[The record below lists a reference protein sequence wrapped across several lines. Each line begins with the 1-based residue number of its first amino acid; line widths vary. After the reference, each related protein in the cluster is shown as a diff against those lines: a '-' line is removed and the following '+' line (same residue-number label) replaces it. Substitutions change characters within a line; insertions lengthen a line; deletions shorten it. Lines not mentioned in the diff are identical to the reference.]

1 MKCKKKG
8 MPSALT
14 EAGIKLVNKKL
25 LGMYNT
31 KAILKAVKKIGV
43 LISIV
48 KVSGGFMGYKV

>member
-1 MKCKKKG
+1 

-14 EAGIKLVNKKL
+14 EAGIKLVDKKL

-31 KAILKAVKKIGV
+31 KAILKAVKNPNLGV

-48 KVSGGFMGYKV
+48 KVSGGFQAYKV